1 MDLMAITSSARL
13 CAWARALGVAGLL
26 GCAGGGAN
34 AAWSHSIVYL
44 GETPSTLSFE
54 QSLSANIGAAL
65 DLWTEHLAG
74 GASLEIE
81 IVLTDAVQ
89 RAAGHSVTSG
99 LVGQMGAVEVYE
111 QGVAFE
117 IRTGTDPNGAQPDL
131 RILLNT
137 AYLEHEL
144 WLDPQPTQR
153 QAAVPLDRVD
163 AVSVFA
169 HELGHALAFNGWGS
183 EYGGGN
189 FVPYASTWDT
199 HTAFDGTGLSFIG
212 AAAMQVYGGPVPVT
226 LGNNWHVGRD
236 SGPGADLLDDLMNGV
251 SLQRGRRYDVSA
263 LDRAMLSDMGLM
275 LSPAPEPQGVVLALA
290 GLGVLAVLRR
300 RRASAAVGR
309 ADN

>member
-169 HELGHALAFNGWGS
+169 HELGHALAFNGWWS

-212 AAAMQVYGGPVPVT
+212 AAAMQLYGGPVPVT

-236 SGPGADLLDDLMNGV
+236 SGHGADLVDDLMNGV

-263 LDRAMLSDMGLM
+263 LDLAMLSDMGLM
-275 LSPAPEPQGVVLALA
+275 LSPAPEPEGVVLALA

-300 RRASAAVGR
+300 CRTASAASSPL
-309 ADN
+309 

>member
-54 QSLSANIGAAL
+54 QSLSANIDAAL
-65 DLWTEHLAG
+65 DLWTHHLVG

-169 HELGHALAFNGWGS
+169 HELGHALAFNGWWS

-199 HTAFDGTGLSFIG
+199 QTVFDGTGLSFIG

-226 LGNNWHVGRD
+226 LGNNWHIGRD
-236 SGPGADLLDDLMNGV
+236 AGPGADLLGDLMNGV

-275 LSPAPEPQGVVLALA
+275 LSPAPEPQGVALALA

-300 RRASAAVGR
+300 RRASAAVGST
-309 ADN
+309 D